1 MIGEQLRRL
10 GVFQRKDDPYTPLAD
25 DHSHRYRLANER
37 SADDT
42 SANDISQ
49 TGLDSA
55 TAVASAPFLT
65 VNGDSVG
72 TLLSV
77 STGHVPTA
85 PTAGTGGGSVIVFT
99 QNSRGKLGGVKK
111 AGSRI
116 LGLKRVKKERTA
128 ESASPEKDS
137 KIKDDAP
144 KKEEEGIF
152 LHFLSE

>member
-10 GVFQRKDDPYTPLAD
+10 GAFQRKDDPYTPLAD
-25 DHSHRYRLANER
+25 DHNHRYRLANER

-42 SANDISQ
+42 PSNDISQ
-49 TGLDSA
+49 TGLEST
-55 TAVASAPFLT
+55 TAVASAPLLT

-72 TLLSV
+72 THLSA

-85 PTAGTGGGSVIVFT
+85 PTAGMGGGSVIVFT

-128 ESASPEKDS
+128 ESSPEKDS

-144 KKEEEGIF
+144 KKEEEGIY